1 MIKKIDSVIKEYVSK
16 LPFDNLK
23 YLFDRF
29 DERVGPDLSEA
40 IEFVSKNSEIDRLF
54 AAAKNYEEF
63 WSAVDA
69 VSAAVEREFM
79 RRTPDLVSHA

>member
-1 MIKKIDSVIKEYVSK
+1 MKKIDLVLKEYAGK
-16 LPFDNLK
+16 LPFDSLK

-29 DERVGPDLSEA
+29 EERVGPDLSEA
-40 IEFVSKNSEIDRLF
+40 IDFISKNPEIDKFL

-63 WSAVDA
+63 WGVVDS
-69 VSAAVEREFM
+69 VSYYVEREFT